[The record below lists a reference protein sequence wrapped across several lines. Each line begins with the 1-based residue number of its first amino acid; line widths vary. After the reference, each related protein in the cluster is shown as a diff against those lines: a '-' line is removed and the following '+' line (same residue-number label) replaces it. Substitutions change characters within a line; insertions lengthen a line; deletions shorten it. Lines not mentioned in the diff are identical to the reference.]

1 MYALLIDHLILHF
14 WINPLVNQIME
25 IESEIVKSLVNYVND
40 RPDVKQA
47 FENAFATAAA
57 TGILAK
63 YNISTLDQYFAFY
76 DETTRW
82 VPKEN
87 VGGTE
92 IYERLCLFYFVIDQ
106 SPIFQYQTP
115 VNPAGGWTW
124 LSQWLVNYAQEV
136 GKFMDTT
143 QSITAETLQT
153 FYDSPA
159 YHMQDYPKPDAGWN
173 TFNEFFARHI
183 DLTRRP
189 VDGEGDPKVI
199 DNPAE
204 SAFGGSWPIDEFSET
219 DFAVKGIP
227 WNISQLL
234 ENTIYADRFKGG
246 KFMHAFLN
254 TTDYHRQHAP
264 VSGKIVEARVI
275 PGVCYLEVTV
285 QNNLRGQPRLIPRR
299 HLAQPPRLRTIN
311 PDGSTRHVQ
320 LPEDSNMQ
328 MPTSGIVAPDSP
340 GYQFMQARGLIVI
353 DSPELGLVGVLP
365 IGMAQVSSVVLSVK
379 VGDTVNKGDE
389 ISYFQMGGSDIVMIF
404 EKKANVTFPDPTDP
418 PTHYLVRSKLAEANP
433 IAWSSFLRLLP
444 IQWQFISFS

>member
-1 MYALLIDHLILHF
+1 MA
-14 WINPLVNQIME
+14 
-25 IESEIVKSLVNYVND
+25 IESPIVKSLVNYVNE
-40 RPDVKQA
+40 RPEVKQA
-47 FENAFATAAA
+47 FENAFSTAVA

-63 YNISTLDQYFAFY
+63 YNISTLDQYYAFY
-76 DETTRW
+76 DTMVKW
-82 VPKEN
+82 VPSEN
-87 VGGTE
+87 STGTQ
-92 IYERLCLFYFVIDQ
+92 IYEYLCLFYFVIDQ
-106 SPIFQYQTP
+106 SPIFEYQTP

-124 LSQWLVNYAQEV
+124 LSQWLVNFAQEM
-136 GKFMDTT
+136 GKFMDTPE
-143 QSITAETLQT
+143 SITPETLQT
-153 FYDSPA
+153 FYDAPA
-159 YHMQDYPKPDAGWN
+159 YHMQDYPKPEAGWN

-183 DLTRRP
+183 DLGKRP
-189 VDGEGDPKVI
+189 VSGQGDPKVI
-199 DNPAE
+199 VSPAD

-285 QNNLRGQPRLIPRR
+285 QNNSKGQPKLVPRR
-299 HLAQPPRLRTIN
+299 HLAPHPRMIRAHKDPN
-311 PDGSTRHVQ
+311 ARHVH

-328 MPTSGIVAPDSP
+328 MPTSDLNAPDSP
-340 GYQFMQARGLIVI
+340 GYQFIQARGLVVI

-389 ISYFQMGGSDIVMIF
+389 ISCFQMGGSDIVMVF

-418 PTHYLVRSKLAEANP
+418 PTHYNVRSKLADANP
-433 IAWSSFLRLLP
+433 TGA
-444 IQWQFISFS
+444 